1 MSHGAPKLC
10 STISLMKPLNG
21 VKVIDLT
28 HMLAGPYAGMVLADL
43 GAEVVKVEP
52 LGSGEM
58 TRGLLKNDPN
68 YSFKNFG
75 AYFLT
80 LNRNKKSVSID
91 LKNKKGLE
99 VFYDLVRSADV
110 VLNNFSAGVVSKLKI
125 DFENLSSINPK
136 IITCSITG
144 FGETGPHSTRPAYD
158 QIVQAYSGGMSITG
172 KDSNSP
178 TRAGIPI
185 GDLGSGLYS
194 VIGILSALYSR
205 EKTQKGQHIDLS
217 LLDVQISLLTYMATM
232 QTLSGIDPEPI
243 GNAHFVH
250 VPYNSFTT
258 SDGYVVIAVITDEFW
273 QSLKS
278 VVNVGSLDDSKYDSS
293 IDRLK
298 NQAFIENELNKVLST
313 QTSGYWIDKLNKA
326 KVPCAPINKFS
337 DALNDEQVKHRN
349 MIVEVEHPDGG
360 FVKMPGNPVKMSY
373 TNEESYSSPPHLGTD
388 TREILKNW
396 SKYEDDK
403 IESLENEKIIQS
415 ID

>member
-1 MSHGAPKLC
+1 
-10 STISLMKPLNG
+10 MKPLDG

-28 HMLAGPYAGMVLADL
+28 HMLAGPYAGMVIADL

-52 LGSGEM
+52 LDTGEM
-58 TRGLLKNDPN
+58 TRGLLKNDPD
-68 YSFKNFG
+68 YSFKDFG

-91 LKNKKGLE
+91 LKTNEGLN
-99 VFYDLVRSADV
+99 VFYDLVKSADV

-125 DFENLSSINPK
+125 DFEQLSKINPK
-136 IITCSITG
+136 IITCSISG
-144 FGETGPHSTRPAYD
+144 FGETGPHSKRPAYD

-172 KDSNSP
+172 PNINSP

-205 EKTQKGQHIDLS
+205 EKTNQGQHVDIS

-232 QTLSGIDPEPI
+232 HTLSGINPEPI

-258 SDGYVVIAVITDEFW
+258 KDGFVVIAVITDAFW
-273 QSLKS
+273 HSLKS
-278 VVNVGSLDDSKYDSS
+278 VVNVESLNDSKFNLSV
-293 IDRLK
+293 DRLK
-298 NQAFIENELNKVLST
+298 NQEFIESELNKILST
-313 QTSGYWIDKLNKA
+313 QESKFWIEKLNEA

-337 DALNDEQVKHRN
+337 EALSDEQVIHRN
-349 MIVEVEHPDGG
+349 MMVEVSHPDGG
-360 FVKMPGNPVKMSY
+360 SVKMPGNPVKMSY
-373 TNEESYSSPPHLGTD
+373 TNEDSFSPPPHLGTH
-388 TREILKNW
+388 TREILQQW
-396 SKYEDDK
+396 SGYGEIQINNLID
-403 IESLENEKIIQS
+403 EKIIQS

>member
-1 MSHGAPKLC
+1 
-10 STISLMKPLNG
+10 
-21 VKVIDLT
+21 
-28 HMLAGPYAGMVLADL
+28 MLAGPYAGMVLADL

-172 KDSNSP
+172 KDAKSP

-258 SDGYVVIAVITDEFW
+258 SDGFVVIAVITDEFW

-278 VVNVGSLDDSKYDSS
+278 VVNVGSLDDSKFDSS

-298 NQAFIENELNKVLST
+298 NQAYIENELNKVLST
-313 QTSGYWIDKLNKA
+313 QTSDHWIDKLNKA

>member
-1 MSHGAPKLC
+1 
-10 STISLMKPLNG
+10 MKPLNG

-91 LKNKKGLE
+91 LKNKKGLK

-172 KDSNSP
+172 KDAKSP

-258 SDGYVVIAVITDEFW
+258 SDGFVVIAVITDEFW

-278 VVNVGSLDDSKYDSS
+278 VVNVGSLDDSKFDSS

-298 NQAFIENELNKVLST
+298 NQAFIEDELNKVLST
-313 QTSGYWIDKLNKA
+313 QTSDHWIDKLNKA

-373 TNEESYSSPPHLGTD
+373 TNEESYSSPPHLGTN

-396 SKYEDDK
+396 SNYQEDE

>member
-1 MSHGAPKLC
+1 
-10 STISLMKPLNG
+10 MKPLNG

-110 VLNNFSAGVVSKLKI
+110 VLNNFSAGVVTKLKI

-172 KDSNSP
+172 KDAKSP

-258 SDGYVVIAVITDEFW
+258 SDGFVVIAVITDEFW

-278 VVNVGSLDDSKYDSS
+278 VVNVGSLDDSKFDSS
-293 IDRLK
+293 IGRLK

-313 QTSGYWIDKLNKA
+313 QTSDYWIDKLNKE

-373 TNEESYSSPPHLGTD
+373 TNEESYSSPPHLGTN

-396 SKYEDDK
+396 SKYQDDE

>member
-1 MSHGAPKLC
+1 
-10 STISLMKPLNG
+10 MKPLNG

-91 LKNKKGLE
+91 LKNKKGLD

-172 KDSNSP
+172 KDAKSP

-194 VIGILSALYSR
+194 VVGILSALYSR

-258 SDGYVVIAVITDEFW
+258 SDGFVVIAVITDEFW

-278 VVNVGSLDDSKYDSS
+278 VVNVGSLDDSKFDSS

-313 QTSGYWIDKLNKA
+313 QTSDHWIDKLNKA

-373 TNEESYSSPPHLGTD
+373 TNEESYSSPPHLGTN

-396 SKYEDDK
+396 SKYQDDE

>member
-1 MSHGAPKLC
+1 
-10 STISLMKPLNG
+10 
-21 VKVIDLT
+21 
-28 HMLAGPYAGMVLADL
+28 MLAGPYAGMVLADL

-99 VFYDLVRSADV
+99 IFYDLVRSADV

-172 KDSNSP
+172 KDAKSP

-258 SDGYVVIAVITDEFW
+258 SDGFVVIAVITDEFW

-278 VVNVGSLDDSKYDSS
+278 VVNVGSLNDSKFDSS

>member
-1 MSHGAPKLC
+1 
-10 STISLMKPLNG
+10 MKPLNG

-172 KDSNSP
+172 KDAKSP

-258 SDGYVVIAVITDEFW
+258 SDGFVVIAVITDEFW

-278 VVNVGSLDDSKYDSS
+278 VVNVGSLNDSKFDSS

-313 QTSGYWIDKLNKA
+313 QTSDHWIDKLNKA

>member
-1 MSHGAPKLC
+1 
-10 STISLMKPLNG
+10 MKPLNG

-58 TRGLLKNDPN
+58 TRGLLKNDPD

-99 VFYDLVRSADV
+99 VFYDLVRSADI

-125 DFENLSSINPK
+125 DFENLSAINPK

-172 KDSNSP
+172 KDAKSP

-205 EKTQKGQHIDLS
+205 EKTLKGQHIDLS

-258 SDGYVVIAVITDEFW
+258 SDGFVVIAVITDEFW
-273 QSLKS
+273 KSLKS
-278 VVNVGSLDDSKYDSS
+278 VVNVDSLDDPKFDSS

-298 NQAFIENELNKVLST
+298 NQSFIENELNKALST
-313 QTSGYWIDKLNKA
+313 QTSDHWIEKLNKA
-326 KVPCAPINKFS
+326 KVPCGPINKFS

-373 TNEESYSSPPHLGTD
+373 TNEESYSSPPHLGTN

-396 SKYEDDK
+396 SKYGEDK
-403 IESLENEKIIQS
+403 IKDLEKENIIQS

>member
-1 MSHGAPKLC
+1 
-10 STISLMKPLNG
+10 MKPLDG

-172 KDSNSP
+172 KDSKSP

-258 SDGYVVIAVITDEFW
+258 NDGFVVIAVITDEFW

-278 VVNVGSLDDSKYDSS
+278 VVNVGSLDDSKFDSS

-313 QTSGYWIDKLNKA
+313 QTSDHWIDKLNKA

>member
-1 MSHGAPKLC
+1 
-10 STISLMKPLNG
+10 MKPLNG

-172 KDSNSP
+172 KDAKSP

-194 VIGILSALYSR
+194 VVGILSALYSR

-258 SDGYVVIAVITDEFW
+258 SDGFVVIAVITDEFW

-278 VVNVGSLDDSKYDSS
+278 VVKVGTLDDPKFDSS

-298 NQAFIENELNKVLST
+298 NQAFIEGELNKVLST
-313 QTSGYWIDKLNKA
+313 QTSDHWIDKLNKA

-373 TNEESYSSPPHLGTD
+373 TNEESYSSPPHLGTN

-396 SKYEDDK
+396 SKYQDDE
-403 IESLENEKIIQS
+403 IEILENEKIIQS

>member
-1 MSHGAPKLC
+1 
-10 STISLMKPLNG
+10 MKPLNG

-125 DFENLSSINPK
+125 DFENLSSINSK

-258 SDGYVVIAVITDEFW
+258 SDGFVVIAVITDEFW

-278 VVNVGSLDDSKYDSS
+278 VVNVGSLDDSRFDSS

-313 QTSGYWIDKLNKA
+313 QTSDHWIDKLNKA

>member
-1 MSHGAPKLC
+1 
-10 STISLMKPLNG
+10 MKPLYG

-172 KDSNSP
+172 KDSKSP

-205 EKTQKGQHIDLS
+205 EKTLKGQHIDLS

-258 SDGYVVIAVITDEFW
+258 SDGFVVIAVITDEFW

-278 VVNVGSLDDSKYDSS
+278 VVNVGSLDDSKFDSS
-293 IDRLK
+293 IERLK
-298 NQAFIENELNKVLST
+298 NQVFIENELNKVLST
-313 QTSGYWIDKLNKA
+313 QTSDHWIDKLNKA

-396 SKYEDDK
+396 
-403 IESLENEKIIQS
+403 
-415 ID
+415 

>member
-1 MSHGAPKLC
+1 
-10 STISLMKPLNG
+10 MKPLNG

-172 KDSNSP
+172 KDAKSP

-258 SDGYVVIAVITDEFW
+258 SDGFVVIAVITDEFW

-278 VVNVGSLDDSKYDSS
+278 VVNVGSLDDSKFDSS

-313 QTSGYWIDKLNKA
+313 QTSDYWIDKLNKA

-388 TREILKNW
+388 TREILKSW

>member
-1 MSHGAPKLC
+1 
-10 STISLMKPLNG
+10 MKPLNG

-172 KDSNSP
+172 KDAKSP

-258 SDGYVVIAVITDEFW
+258 SDGFVVIAVITDEFW
-273 QSLKS
+273 KSLKS
-278 VVNVGSLDDSKYDSS
+278 VVNISSLDDSKFDSS
-293 IDRLK
+293 IERLK

-313 QTSGYWIDKLNKA
+313 QTSDYWIDKLNKE

>member
-1 MSHGAPKLC
+1 
-10 STISLMKPLNG
+10 MKPLDG

-28 HMLAGPYAGMVLADL
+28 HMLAGPYAGMVIADL

-52 LGSGEM
+52 LTTGEM

-68 YSFKNFG
+68 YSFKQFG

-99 VFYDLVRSADV
+99 VFYDLVKSADI
-110 VLNNFSAGVVSKLKI
+110 VLNNFSAGVVQKLKI
-125 DFENLSSINPK
+125 DFDTLSKINPK
-136 IITCSITG
+136 IITCSISG
-144 FGETGPHSTRPAYD
+144 FGETGPHSNRPAYD

-172 KDSNSP
+172 PDSSTP

-185 GDLGSGLYS
+185 GDLGSGLFS
-194 VIGILSALYSR
+194 IIGILSALYSR
-205 EKTQKGQHIDLS
+205 EKTKVGQHIDIS

-258 SDGYVVIAVITDEFW
+258 KDGFVVIAVITDAFW
-273 QSLKS
+273 ESLKA
-278 VVNVGSLDDSKYDSS
+278 VVNVDALNDSKFNLST
-293 IDRLK
+293 DRLK
-298 NQAFIENELNKVLST
+298 NKDFIEAELNKALSKE
-313 QTSGYWIDKLNKA
+313 TSDFWIEKLNQV

-337 DALNDEQVKHRN
+337 EALADEQVIHRN
-349 MIVEVEHPDGG
+349 MMVDVEHPDGG
-360 FVKMPGNPVKMSY
+360 FVKMPGNPVKMSFTDEDYY
-373 TNEESYSSPPHLGTD
+373 TPPPHLGAHTE
-388 TREILKNW
+388 EILKEWGN
-396 SKYEDDK
+396 YDDNLIQDL
-403 IESLENEKIIQS
+403 IENNIIQS
-415 ID
+415 VN

>member
-1 MSHGAPKLC
+1 
-10 STISLMKPLNG
+10 MKPLNG

-110 VLNNFSAGVVSKLKI
+110 VLNNFSAGVVNKLKI

-172 KDSNSP
+172 KDAKSP

-194 VIGILSALYSR
+194 VVGILSALYSR

-258 SDGYVVIAVITDEFW
+258 SDGFVVIAVITDEFW

-278 VVNVGSLDDSKYDSS
+278 VVNVGSLDDSKFDSS

-313 QTSGYWIDKLNKA
+313 QTSDHWIDKLNKA

>member
-1 MSHGAPKLC
+1 
-10 STISLMKPLNG
+10 
-21 VKVIDLT
+21 
-28 HMLAGPYAGMVLADL
+28 MLAGPYAGMVLADL

-125 DFENLSSINPK
+125 DFEKLSSINPK

-172 KDSNSP
+172 KDAKSP

-258 SDGYVVIAVITDEFW
+258 SDGFVVIAVITDEFW

-278 VVNVGSLDDSKYDSS
+278 VVNVGSLNDSKFDSS

-313 QTSGYWIDKLNKA
+313 QTSDHWIDKLNKA

>member
-1 MSHGAPKLC
+1 
-10 STISLMKPLNG
+10 MKPLNG

-172 KDSNSP
+172 KDAKSP

-258 SDGYVVIAVITDEFW
+258 SDGFVVIAVITDEFW

-278 VVNVGSLDDSKYDSS
+278 VVNIGSLDDSKFDSS
-293 IDRLK
+293 MDRLK

-313 QTSGYWIDKLNKA
+313 QTSDHWIDKLNKA

-373 TNEESYSSPPHLGTD
+373 TNEESYSSPPHLGTN

>member
-1 MSHGAPKLC
+1 
-10 STISLMKPLNG
+10 
-21 VKVIDLT
+21 
-28 HMLAGPYAGMVLADL
+28 MLAGPYAGMVLADL

-91 LKNKKGLE
+91 LKNKKGLK

-172 KDSNSP
+172 KDAKSP

-194 VIGILSALYSR
+194 VVGILSALYSR

-258 SDGYVVIAVITDEFW
+258 SDGFVVIAVITDEFW

-278 VVNVGSLDDSKYDSS
+278 VVNVGSLDDSKFDSS

-313 QTSGYWIDKLNKA
+313 QTSDHWIDKLNKA

-373 TNEESYSSPPHLGTD
+373 TNEESYSSPPHLGTN

-396 SKYEDDK
+396 SKYQDDE

>member
-1 MSHGAPKLC
+1 
-10 STISLMKPLNG
+10 MKPLNG

-58 TRGLLKNDPN
+58 TRGLLKNDPD

-99 VFYDLVRSADV
+99 VFYDLVRSADI

-125 DFENLSSINPK
+125 DFENLSAINPK

-172 KDSNSP
+172 KDAKSP

-205 EKTQKGQHIDLS
+205 EKTLKGQHIDLS

-258 SDGYVVIAVITDEFW
+258 SDGFVVIAVITDEFW
-273 QSLKS
+273 KSLKS
-278 VVNVGSLDDSKYDSS
+278 VVNVDSLDDPKFDSS

-298 NQAFIENELNKVLST
+298 NQSFIENELNKTLST
-313 QTSGYWIDKLNKA
+313 QTSDHWIEKLNKA
-326 KVPCAPINKFS
+326 KVPCGPINKFS

-360 FVKMPGNPVKMSY
+360 LVKMPGNPVKMSY
-373 TNEESYSSPPHLGTD
+373 TNEESYSSPPHLGTN

-396 SKYEDDK
+396 SKYGEDK
-403 IESLENEKIIQS
+403 IKDLEKENIIQS